1 MLDGVGLQA
10 ANSGG
15 VGARG
20 EKDGRGPALLASQ
33 ISAESSE
40 PLLLLTDRETGGPF
54 GFLCVTCEAG
64 ERGTRDRPLGKV
76 FLGKIFFKKIW
87 GEFLGSPVVKTLLFN
102 VGGW

>member
-33 ISAESSE
+33 ISAGSSE

-64 ERGTRDRPLGKV
+64 ERGTRDRPLVAGLCENRALEGKV
-76 FLGKIFFKKIW
+76 ILGKIFFK
-87 GEFLGSPVVKTLLFN
+87 
-102 VGGW
+102 